1 MGDVLM
7 EQLNG
12 NPIPWLLEND
22 PQNPGVRYFALLELL
37 DMQHDDGE
45 VLAARENVMAVVTL

>member
-12 NPIPWLLEND
+12 DPLPWLLEND
-22 PQNPGVRYFALLELL
+22 PQNPGVRYFALRELL
-37 DMQHDDGE
+37 SIMMRSSLP
-45 VLAARENVMAVVTL
+45 VRM